1 MAKNRVI
8 TVQGIPVTVSYE
20 DIDDYICITD
30 IAAAKSDNS
39 RAADVIRNWLR
50 NRSTLEFLSTWEEI
64 YNPNFKV
71 FESEHFKKEAGLV
84 TFTPSV
90 SEWVEK
96 TNAVG
101 LYVKRGKYGGTF
113 AHKDIAFEFAS
124 AISPVFKLY
133 LQVDGFSLDAQKEK
147 LKKYADYQDMVVVRE
162 FSDEGKSGKNVDGR
176 PQFKEMLELIE
187 AGTDDID
194 YVLVFKLSRFGR
206 NAADVLSSLQKM
218 QDFGVNLICV
228 EDGIDSSKDAGK
240 LMISVLSAVAEIER
254 DNILVQTMEG
264 RKQKTREGKWN
275 GGFAPYGYKLVDGS
289 LFIAEDEVEVIK
301 IIFCSLHCTV
311 LKMVML

>member
-20 DIDDYICITD
+20 DIDDFICITD

-133 LQVDGFSLDAQKEK
+133 LIKEFQRLKEAENDLQKLEWDAKRF
-147 LKKYADYQDMVVVRE
+147 L
-162 FSDEGKSGKNVDGR
+162 SKNNY
-176 PQFKEMLELIE
+176 LIE

-264 RKQKTREGKWN
+264 RKQKAREGKWN
-275 GGFAPYGYKLVDGS
+275 GGFVPYGYKLVDGS

>member
-20 DIDDYICITD
+20 DIDDFICITD

-133 LQVDGFSLDAQKEK
+133 LIKEFQRLKEAENDLQKLEWDAKRF
-147 LKKYADYQDMVVVRE
+147 L
-162 FSDEGKSGKNVDGR
+162 SKNNY
-176 PQFKEMLELIE
+176 LIE

-264 RKQKTREGKWN
+264 RKQKAREGKWN

>member
-133 LQVDGFSLDAQKEK
+133 LIKEFQRLKEAENDLQKLEWDAKRF
-147 LKKYADYQDMVVVRE
+147 L
-162 FSDEGKSGKNVDGR
+162 SKNNY
-176 PQFKEMLELIE
+176 LIE

-264 RKQKTREGKWN
+264 RKQKAREGKWN

>member
-20 DIDDYICITD
+20 DIDDFICITD

-133 LQVDGFSLDAQKEK
+133 LIKEFQRLKEAENDLQKLEWDAKRF
-147 LKKYADYQDMVVVRE
+147 L
-162 FSDEGKSGKNVDGR
+162 SKNNY
-176 PQFKEMLELIE
+176 LIE

-275 GGFAPYGYKLVDGS
+275 GGFAPYGYKLVNGS